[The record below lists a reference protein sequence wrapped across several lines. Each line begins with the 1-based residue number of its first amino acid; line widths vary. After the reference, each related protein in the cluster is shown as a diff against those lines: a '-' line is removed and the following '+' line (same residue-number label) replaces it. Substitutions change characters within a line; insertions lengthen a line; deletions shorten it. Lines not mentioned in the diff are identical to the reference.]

1 MCPLY
6 IYFCSGIIAIIIII
20 IIIIS
25 MEHSRIVQYV
35 PLPIF

>member
-6 IYFCSGIIAIIIII
+6 IYFCSGIIAIIII